1 MAFERLNGVFIT
13 QLDEKPNFAIALF
26 FRRVMREKQTLRHN
40 MKIKR
45 IEHIA
50 IAVKSMAQFREIFE
64 AKLGLSLEYEEYLP
78 QYNTRLAMYPV
89 GQTYIELL
97 ESDSDNTE
105 TARWIGEHGEGLFHI
120 CLEVDD
126 IEDALDELKRKGVK
140 LIDEQPRIGHANS
153 RIAFIDPKSTGN
165 VVIELVELASPL

>member
-1 MAFERLNGVFIT
+1 
-13 QLDEKPNFAIALF
+13 
-26 FRRVMREKQTLRHN
+26 

-50 IAVKSMAQFREIFE
+50 IAVKSMAQSREIFE
-64 AKLGLSLEYEEYLP
+64 TKLGLNLEYEEHLP
-78 QYNTRLAMYPV
+78 QYNTRLAMYPI

-97 ESDSDNTE
+97 ESDGDNTD
-105 TARWIGEHGEGLFHI
+105 TARWITEHGEGLFHI
-120 CLEVDD
+120 CLEVED

-165 VVIELVELASPL
+165 VLIELVELANPS

>member
-1 MAFERLNGVFIT
+1 
-13 QLDEKPNFAIALF
+13 
-26 FRRVMREKQTLRHN
+26 

-64 AKLGLSLEYEEYLP
+64 TKLGMNLEYEEYLP

-97 ESDSDNTE
+97 ESDGDNTD
-105 TARWIGEHGEGLFHI
+105 TARWISEHGEGLFHI
-120 CLEVDD
+120 CLEVED
-126 IEDALDELKRKGVK
+126 IEEALGELKGKGVK

-165 VVIELVELASPL
+165 VLIELVELPNPS

>member
-1 MAFERLNGVFIT
+1 
-13 QLDEKPNFAIALF
+13 
-26 FRRVMREKQTLRHN
+26 

-50 IAVKSMAQFREIFE
+50 VAVKNMAQARDIFE
-64 AKLGLSLEYEEYLP
+64 TKLGLTLEYEEYLP
-78 QYNTRLAMYPV
+78 QYNTRIAMYPV

-97 ESDSDNTE
+97 NSDDGSTDTS
-105 TARWIGEHGEGLFHI
+105 RWIAEHGEGLFHI

-126 IEDALDELKRKGVK
+126 IEDALKGLKQKGVK
-140 LIDEQPRIGHANS
+140 LIDEQPKIGHANS

-165 VVIELVELASPL
+165 LLIELVELASPSQGHDPNVND